1 MTSHP
6 AFACVV
12 VAIFVVRF
20 FDPAA
25 PKIRAP
31 KVGARPNQ
39 TDVRTI
45 EAQSME
51 RVQASERTD
60 ESDTANRAPR
70 RVRKNAARPLNRSV
84 SRCDGPDDLEAGQ
97 SMTRQATPRLA
108 SPPVRP
114 PAAPSKSDS
123 RLDRRDLSSVY
134 REIAVQYCVDSPDHA
149 WIHHSLVNEHEQQ
162 SLATPRSCLAKMPST
177 KPSIV
182 LRSGSSSME
191 TSTNNS
197 SAATATK
204 RCPRATSP

>member
-1 MTSHP
+1 MCARSRRKAWSGYKRANARTSQ
-6 AFACVV
+6 
-12 VAIFVVRF
+12 IL
-20 FDPAA
+20 
-25 PKIRAP
+25 
-31 KVGARPNQ
+31 Q
-39 TDVRTI
+39 T
-45 EAQSME
+45 E
-51 RVQASERTD
+51 R
-60 ESDTANRAPR
+60 PR

-204 RCPRATSP
+204 RCPRQQARRRPSSSSRQQIARVPRTGCGCRT

>member
-1 MTSHP
+1 
-6 AFACVV
+6 
-12 VAIFVVRF
+12 
-20 FDPAA
+20 
-25 PKIRAP
+25 
-31 KVGARPNQ
+31 
-39 TDVRTI
+39 
-45 EAQSME
+45 
-51 RVQASERTD
+51 
-60 ESDTANRAPR
+60 
-70 RVRKNAARPLNRSV
+70 
-84 SRCDGPDDLEAGQ
+84 
-97 SMTRQATPRLA
+97 MTRQATPRLA

-204 RCPRATSP
+204 RCPRNKPVGDHLHHLVSKLHVFRAPGVGAERRSADPAERSRRRPKQDEVPRRPVFAHEESSR